1 MTFNEREATAV
12 KSPEELERIARAR
25 VGSWMGPKNDE
36 PGQER
41 PGQYRLEDVIGFGGM
56 GAVYRAFDY
65 SLSRRVALKVVDP
78 EGLTEYASRFR
89 REAMSIARID
99 SENIVKVYSF
109 GSHEHELFL
118 AMEILDGEDLE
129 THIERGFSE
138 DELPEALQY
147 AFGFFH
153 GLEEAHVNGI
163 THRAITPSN
172 VFLARKGTK
181 ITPKLLDFGIARVDS
196 SEVTVLTQK
205 NALMGTPMYMAPEQM
220 RGAKDVGARADQFSA
235 GAVLFEMLTGKIPYA
250 RVPEGAT
257 DEPNWT
263 NVLSWRVGELIGGF
277 TSCEVDIPSWL
288 QDKYPQLVEMLG
300 RMLDPDPE
308 KRYPSMMEPLEII
321 AKLLGREP
329 PEPPA
334 PSVFAEMTRML
345 PVPAVKAAGNND
357 ATMAERE
364 PANFTLSP
372 VTHNSGVKAGA
383 RMRRPPAAAF
393 AVAGIVLVLAAFLGI
408 QLSAPSKARSSHDA
422 GAAAARPQPT
432 TVNTSSDAGS
442 SNDSGLAVDG
452 DGNDASVDYVGDTA
466 DAAVESEVDATTED
480 TRRHGRHRD
489 RDNRR
494 NNSSPPAQTEADRL
508 RAQLVRACCAGQGGG
523 VIAEQLRNDPDH
535 PVRGL
540 TQCQAPD
547 SPCDIVDGDRRPWC
561 RLCQPKCRRGDRRPE
576 CSAAR

>member
-1 MTFNEREATAV
+1 
-12 KSPEELERIARAR
+12 
-25 VGSWMGPKNDE
+25 
-36 PGQER
+36 
-41 PGQYRLEDVIGFGGM
+41 M

-89 REAMSIARID
+89 REATSMARID

-109 GSHEHELFL
+109 GSHENELFL

-129 THIERGFSE
+129 ARIERGFSE

-163 THRAITPSN
+163 THRDIKPSN

-235 GAVLFEMLTGKIPYA
+235 GAVLFEMLTGQIPYA

-277 TSCEVDIPSWL
+277 ASCTGHIPAWL

-321 AKLLGREP
+321 AKLLGRET

-345 PVPAVKAAGNND
+345 PVPAVKSLGNND

-383 RMRRPPAAAF
+383 RMRRLPARIVAIGAVFVSLVILLVVQLTTPPK
-393 AVAGIVLVLAAFLGI
+393 AG
-408 QLSAPSKARSSHDA
+408 SSRDA
-422 GAAAARPQPT
+422 GATAARPQPT
-432 TVNTSSDAGS
+432 ALNASDAGS
-442 SNDSGLAVDG
+442 STDSGLVTTDVA
-452 DGNDASVDYVGDTA
+452 DASVDYVEDVA
-466 DAAVESEVDATTED
+466 DAAVETEVDATSETAV
-480 TRRHGRHRD
+480 RHGRHRD
-489 RDNRR
+489 RGNRH
-494 NNSSPPAQTEADRL
+494 NQPTPPVVQTEAAQL
-508 RAQLVRACCAGQGGG
+508 RAQLVSACCAGRGGSS
-523 VIAEQLRNDPDH
+523 IAEQLRTDPDH

-540 TQCQAPD
+540 EQCQAPAD
-547 SPCDIVDGDRRPWC
+547 SCDIVHGDRRPWC

-576 CSAAR
+576 CSAR

>member
-1 MTFNEREATAV
+1 
-12 KSPEELERIARAR
+12 
-25 VGSWMGPKNDE
+25 MGPKSDE

-41 PGQYRLEDVIGFGGM
+41 PGQYRLESVIGFGGM

-89 REAMSIARID
+89 REATSMARID

-129 THIERGFSE
+129 TRIERGFSE

-163 THRAITPSN
+163 THRDIKPSN

-235 GAVLFEMLTGKIPYA
+235 GAVLFEMLTGQIPYA

-277 TSCEVDIPSWL
+277 TSCKADIPSWL

-321 AKLLGREP
+321 AGLLGRET
-329 PEPPA
+329 PEPPM

-345 PVPAVKAAGNND
+345 PVPAVKSLGNND

-364 PANFTLSP
+364 PTNFTLSP
-372 VTHNSGVKAGA
+372 VTHNSGVAGA
-383 RMRRPPAAAF
+383 RMRRLPPARI
-393 AVAGIVLVLAAFLGI
+393 VAIGAIFVSLVMLLVI
-408 QLSAPSKARSSHDA
+408 QLSAPPRVRSSHDA
-422 GAAAARPQPT
+422 GASAARPQPT
-432 TVNTSSDAGS
+432 MLTTSSDAGTIR
-442 SNDSGLAVDG
+442 DSGFADVVAVVA
-452 DGNDASVDYVGDTA
+452 DASVELSDDVPPPA
-466 DAAVESEVDATTED
+466 IEDASSERVSQRHS
-480 TRRHGRHRD
+480 RRHA

-494 NNSSPPAQTEADRL
+494 NQPPTATPADQEAARL
-508 RAQLVRACCAGQGGG
+508 RAQLTEMCCTGRGGDQ
-523 VIAEQLRNDPDH
+523 VAEQLRTDPDH
-535 PVRGL
+535 PVRHL
-540 TQCQAPD
+540 EHCQAPEP
-547 SPCDIVDGDRRPWC
+547 PCEERGDRRPWC
-561 RLCQPKCRRGDRRPE
+561 RLCGHH
-576 CSAAR
+576 